1 MNRPTP
7 RKSGYMRAEDKVA
20 IVKYLDLPELENR
33 DLEEQCILNDFSM
46 SKEELD
52 EYRQKVYANKRP
64 FATKR

>member
-7 RKSGYMRAEDKVA
+7 RKSGRCTPEDKSA

-33 DLEEQCILNDFSM
+33 ELEEQRILSDFSM

-52 EYRQKVYANKRP
+52 EYRQKVYGKKRP